1 MSPYSKIPQNTE
13 VCKGILP
20 SVSIRFDS
28 NGDAKVFHENTALGI
43 IPSLGTQYTA
53 QSSFKLRHQIRK
65 MFLIKKRERE
75 RQQIPQGTRH
85 HHCTNREGTDTGMM
99 SIIHQYRAPEQPGPD
114 LPAAFHS
121 WILNSN
127 VQVHTRTIANNPS
140 KIVLGV
146 LC

>member
-1 MSPYSKIPQNTE
+1 MSPYSKIPQDTE

-65 MFLIKKRERE
+65 MFLIKRERE
-75 RQQIPQGTRH
+75 KDSKFPKGQG
-85 HHCTNREGTDTGMM
+85 
-99 SIIHQYRAPEQPGPD
+99 IITAQTEKGQT
-114 LPAAFHS
+114 
-121 WILNSN
+121 
-127 VQVHTRTIANNPS
+127 QE
-140 KIVLGV
+140 
-146 LC
+146 